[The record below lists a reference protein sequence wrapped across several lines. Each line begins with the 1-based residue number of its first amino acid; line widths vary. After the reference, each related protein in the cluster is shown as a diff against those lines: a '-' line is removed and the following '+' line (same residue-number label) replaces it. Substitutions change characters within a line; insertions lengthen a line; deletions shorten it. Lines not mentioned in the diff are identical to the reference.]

1 MLLMADTAIKPG
13 YRLHEFVRTVCE
25 DSVRLLVIRGGRP
38 NYVHAYNDRLS
49 PIPITGEILRDWFG
63 AKPKFSTKFGLLMNI
78 PSDEGSGLN
87 YVESGE
93 TGVTFNVG
101 DIGPFHADHVH
112 EFQFALAFFGLP
124 HEVAPAFLEG
134 STP

>member
-1 MLLMADTAIKPG
+1 MKTINTKTLIPGMLFNFQGTIWDIDRSALCNDLE
-13 YRLHEFVRTVCE
+13 YFE
-25 DSVRLLVIRGGRP
+25 DGTFQ
-38 NYVHAYNDRLS
+38 

-134 STP
+134 GKP